1 MKLFILL
8 LVTLNFVSCS
18 VKSDGDEVSQEVS
31 RTDALN
37 STADT
42 DGDLILDKEELSRGR
57 NPLVADIPQ
66 TRVRFLQ
73 NYKIEVFY
81 KSLETGDEGS
91 FLIDTKVGANDP
103 SFKYRVGNVF
113 LRENSFKNAATIG
126 KFSTHNWGDYKEHDL
141 SWVKYPDI
149 DNRYFQ
155 SSVMKYRKFFD
166 VEKYEI
172 TNVVLDLE
180 NSIKLKANTEYKSI
194 KDLVVSYRFYNYE
207 TENFEV
213 LHSEKVERHF
223 NAGTNEVFSTRIENV
238 NPKLISE
245 NYFKKGE
252 FIISELTDYDIPELK
267 KSYAGLM
274 TSVKEKTVPV
284 VYNTPLETQVEYV
297 GLKSNMKFVDI
308 LTVLFDKK
316 FTIENNTLES
326 INQFKN
332 SLPEYSYLS
341 ELRSL
346 DKKGNWFVFTN
357 KLNKHYLDHAFTNKD
372 VISLSY
378 ILGRDL
384 SSQSEEKVFS
394 YREEVETTDHY
405 QTYAI
410 GNIVPNSEVSIFL
423 DPKKVFGEKIKHFK
437 DVLTNR
443 GCGGRRNCV
452 SFPFRCDLSFNIFEP
467 LDQGLSFSKELKGEI
482 NRVSILINGSE
493 YSLVQLINEK
503 KVKIDWMDNGIAL
516 HIKDINLIE
525 ELSNVEENILSLKIS
540 ALRESH
546 FNGVKLVNMSGKGYY
561 YCPMHTTNI
570 AAGNKWPLSVESKDF
585 GQWARNVNWSNVIR
599 GERKTLVQQFSL
611 GITSVISNF
620 FN

>member
-18 VKSDGDEVSQEVS
+18 VKSDGDEVGQEVS

-42 DGDLILDKEELSRGR
+42 DGDLVLDKEELSRGR
-57 NPLVADIPQ
+57 NPLIADIPQ

-91 FLIDTKVGANDP
+91 FQIDTEVGANDP

-126 KFSTHNWGDYKEHDL
+126 KFSTHSWGDYKEHDL

-166 VEKYEI
+166 VDKYEI
-172 TNVVLDLE
+172 TNVILDLE

-194 KDLVVSYRFYNYE
+194 KDLTVSYRFYNYE

-223 NAGTNEVFSTRIENV
+223 NAGINEIFSTRIENV
-238 NPKLISE
+238 NPRLISE

-252 FIISELTDYDIPELK
+252 FLISELTDYDIPELK
-267 KSYAGLM
+267 KSYVGLM
-274 TSVKEKTVPV
+274 ASVKEKTVPV

-316 FTIENNTLES
+316 FKIENNTLES

-332 SLPEYSYLS
+332 SLPDYSYLS
-341 ELRSL
+341 ELRGL

-372 VISLSY
+372 VLSLSY

-394 YREEVETTDHY
+394 FREEIGTSDHY
-405 QTYAI
+405 QVYAI
-410 GNIVPNSEVSIFL
+410 GNIVPNSEVSIFI
-423 DPKKVFGEKIKHFK
+423 DPKKMFGEKIKHFT

-467 LDQGLSFSKELKGEI
+467 LNQGLNFSKDLKGEI
-482 NRVSILINGSE
+482 NRVSLLLNESE

-540 ALRESH
+540 ALRENH
-546 FNGVKLVNMSGKGYY
+546 FNGVKLVNMSGKAYY
-561 YCPMHTTNI
+561 MCPQHTTNI

-599 GERKTLVQQFSL
+599 GDRKMLIQQFSI
-611 GITSVISNF
+611 GVTSVISNF